1 MRSKLK
7 KWKEVAAFLFPES
20 MMISLGNT
28 SVVFLLL
35 VCSEGWIELDGLAW
49 AHACCYGS

>member
-1 MRSKLK
+1 VRSKLK

-20 MMISLGNT
+20 MMISLG
-28 SVVFLLL
+28 SPLWFLLL
-35 VCSEGWIELDGLAW
+35 VSSEGWIELDGLAW